1 MHRLTQTPKRKSI
14 ALALLPLSLGLLMS
28 CSSTEAPSD
37 TESPASTPAESS
49 ASDASTDSLDRSVA
63 DPSATTDETADNSNS
78 GTETLASSASSG
90 KVDLAAIIGT
100 EDDGWLP
107 KTLSEYDFKRGMS
120 PEEVGKILPGAEKI
134 SKFGFSEVPA
144 KGVPG
149 VDKYKFSFLK
159 DKKDPEGKRTLYSVS
174 LLFDP
179 SIKKDHPYDKVALAF
194 AEKYGEVEP
203 EKIEKKI
210 VTWVGPNFATA
221 QFTNSINKFEGYE
234 FKIVV
239 PKS

>member
-1 MHRLTQTPKRKSI
+1 MHRFTQTPKRKSI
-14 ALALLPLSLGLLMS
+14 ALALLPLSLGLLIS
-28 CSSTEAPSD
+28 CSTTEAPSD
-37 TESPASTPAESS
+37 TESPASDT
-49 ASDASTDSLDRSVA
+49 STDSLDRSVA
-63 DPSATTDETADNSNS
+63 DPSATTDESADSS

-120 PEEVGKILPGAEKI
+120 PKEVGKIMPGAEKI

-144 KGVPG
+144 NGVPG

-159 DKKDPEGKRTLYSVS
+159 DKKDPDGKRTLYSVS

-210 VTWVGPNFATA
+210 VTWVGPKFATA

>member
-1 MHRLTQTPKRKSI
+1 MHRFTQTPKRKLI
-14 ALALLPLSLGLLMS
+14 ALALLPLSLGLLVS
-28 CSSTEAPSD
+28 CSTTEAPSD
-37 TESPASTPAESS
+37 TESPAATDTSE
-49 ASDASTDSLDRSVA
+49 DSLDRSVA
-63 DPSATTDETADNSNS
+63 DPNATTDDNTDNSNS

-90 KVDLAAIIGT
+90 KVDLAAIIGS

-159 DKKDPEGKRTLYSVS
+159 DKKDPDGKRTLYSVS

-179 SIKKDHPYDKVALAF
+179 SIKKDHPYEKVALAF

-210 VTWVGPNFATA
+210 VTWVGPKFATA
-221 QFTNSINKFEGYE
+221 QLTNSINKFEGYE

>member
-1 MHRLTQTPKRKSI
+1 MHRLTQAPKRKSVI
-14 ALALLPLSLGLLMS
+14 SALLPLSLGLLVS
-28 CSSTEAPSD
+28 CSSAEAPAD
-37 TESPASTPAESS
+37 IESAAEITSETS
-49 ASDASTDSLDRSVA
+49 ASDTSTESLDRSVA
-63 DPSATTDETADNSNS
+63 DPNAAEESADNSNS
-78 GTETLASSASSG
+78 GTETLASSVNSG
-90 KVDLAAIIGT
+90 KVDLAAIIGS
-100 EDDGWLP
+100 EEDGWLP
-107 KTLSEYDFKRGMS
+107 KAVSGYDFKRGMS

-144 KGVPG
+144 KEVPG

-174 LLFDP
+174 LIFDP
-179 SIKKDHPYDKVALAF
+179 AIRKDHPYDKVALAF

-210 VTWVGPNFATA
+210 VTWVGPNFTTA
-221 QFTNSINKFEGYE
+221 QFTNSVNKFEGYE

>member
-1 MHRLTQTPKRKSI
+1 MHSLAKPQTPQHKSI
-14 ALALLPLSLGLLMS
+14 FVALIFLSFGLLIGCNS
-28 CSSTEAPSD
+28 AETPTAS
-37 TESPASTPAESS
+37 ESPTAE
-49 ASDASTDSLDRSVA
+49 TTESLDRSVA
-63 DPSATTDETADNSNS
+63 DPNTATEEDSKDTNS
-78 GTETLASSASSG
+78 GTDTLASSANSS

-107 KTLSEYDFKRGMS
+107 KVVTSYKFQKGMS
-120 PEEVGKILPGAEKI
+120 PEEVGKIMPGADKI

-144 KGVPG
+144 KDVPG

-159 DKKDPEGKRTLYSVS
+159 DKKDPDEKRTLYSVS

-179 SIKKDHPYDKVALAF
+179 AIKKDLPYKKVALAF

-203 EKIEKKI
+203 EKIEKEI

-221 QFTNSINKFEGYE
+221 QLTNSINKFEGYE

-239 PKS
+239 PKP

>member
-1 MHRLTQTPKRKSI
+1 MHRFTQTPKRKSI
-14 ALALLPLSLGLLMS
+14 ALALLPLSLGLLIS
-28 CSSTEAPSD
+28 CSTTEAPSD
-37 TESPASTPAESS
+37 TESPASDT
-49 ASDASTDSLDRSVA
+49 STESLDRSVA
-63 DPSATTDETADNSNS
+63 DPSATTEESADNS

-120 PEEVGKILPGAEKI
+120 PKEVGKIMPGAEKI

-144 KGVPG
+144 NDVPG

-159 DKKDPEGKRTLYSVS
+159 DKKDPDGKRTLYSVS

-210 VTWVGPNFATA
+210 VTWVGPKFATA

>member
-1 MHRLTQTPKRKSI
+1 MMHRLTQTSKRQLVV
-14 ALALLPLSLGLLMS
+14 LALLPLSIGLMVG
-28 CSSTEAPSD
+28 CSSTEGSTDA
-37 TESPASTPAESS
+37 ESPAPDTTS
-49 ASDASTDSLDRSVA
+49 DSLDRSVA
-63 DPSATTDETADNSNS
+63 DPNTVSDEGTDNSNS
-78 GTETLASSASSG
+78 GTETLAASANSG
-90 KVDLAAIIGT
+90 KVDLAAIIGS

-107 KTLSEYDFKRGMS
+107 KALSQYDFKRGMS

-149 VDKYKFSFLK
+149 VDKYKFSYLK
-159 DKKDPEGKRTLYSVS
+159 DKNDPEEKRTLYSIS
-174 LLFDP
+174 MLFDP
-179 SIKKDHPYDKVALAF
+179 AIKKDHPYDKVALAF

-221 QFTNSINKFEGYE
+221 QLTNSINKFEGYE

>member
-1 MHRLTQTPKRKSI
+1 MHRFTQTPKRKSI
-14 ALALLPLSLGLLMS
+14 ALALLPLSLGLLIS
-28 CSSTEAPSD
+28 CSTTEAPSD
-37 TESPASTPAESS
+37 TESPASDT
-49 ASDASTDSLDRSVA
+49 STDSLDRSVA
-63 DPSATTDETADNSNS
+63 DPSARTDESADSS

-107 KTLSEYDFKRGMS
+107 KTFSEYDFKRGMS
-120 PEEVGKILPGAEKI
+120 PEEVGKIMPGAEKI

-144 KGVPG
+144 NGVPG

-159 DKKDPEGKRTLYSVS
+159 DKKDPDGKRTLYSVS

-210 VTWVGPNFATA
+210 VTWVGPKFATA

>member
-1 MHRLTQTPKRKSI
+1 MMHRLTQTPKRKSI
-14 ALALLPLSLGLLMS
+14 ALVLLPLSIGLLVG
-28 CSSTEAPSD
+28 CNSSET
-37 TESPASTPAESS
+37 PAISESTPSE
-49 ASDASTDSLDRSVA
+49 TTTESLDRSVA
-63 DPSATTDETADNSNS
+63 DPTTASDESAENSHS
-78 GTETLASSASSG
+78 GTDTLASSANSG
-90 KVDLAAIIGT
+90 KVDLAAIIGS

-107 KTLSEYDFKRGMS
+107 KALSEYDFKRGMS
-120 PEEVGKILPGAEKI
+120 PEEVGEILPGAEKI

-144 KGVPG
+144 KGFPG
-149 VDKYKFSFLK
+149 VDKYKFSYLK
-159 DKKDPEGKRTLYSVS
+159 DKNDPEEKRTLYSIS

-179 SIKKDHPYDKVALAF
+179 AIKKDHPYDKVALAF

-221 QFTNSINKFEGYE
+221 QLTNSINKFEGYE

>member
-1 MHRLTQTPKRKSI
+1 MHRFTQTPKRKSI
-14 ALALLPLSLGLLMS
+14 ALALLPLSLGLLIS
-28 CSSTEAPSD
+28 CSTTEAPSD
-37 TESPASTPAESS
+37 TESPASDT
-49 ASDASTDSLDRSVA
+49 STESLDRSVA
-63 DPSATTDETADNSNS
+63 DPNATTEESADSS

-120 PEEVGKILPGAEKI
+120 PEEVGKIMPGAEKI

-144 KGVPG
+144 NGVPG

-159 DKKDPEGKRTLYSVS
+159 DKKDPDGKRTLYSVS

-210 VTWVGPNFATA
+210 VTWVGPKFATA